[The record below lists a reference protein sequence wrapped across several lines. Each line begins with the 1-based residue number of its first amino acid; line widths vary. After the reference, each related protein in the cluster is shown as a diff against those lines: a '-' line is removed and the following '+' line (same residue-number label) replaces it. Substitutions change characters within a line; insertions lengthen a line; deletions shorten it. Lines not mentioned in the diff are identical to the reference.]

1 MFYATLTLDNQET
14 GRLIWT
20 SVLYDSK
27 DYSKRYP
34 KAYYSDLSLANL
46 KAKVLSHGFIDN
58 AHHFLVEAK
67 LADHPIDF
75 PTR

>member
-14 GRLIWT
+14 GNLMWT
-20 SVLYDSK
+20 SVLYDSR

-34 KAYYSDLSLANL
+34 KAYYSDMSLSNL
-46 KAKVLSHGFIDN
+46 KAKVLSHGFIGN
-58 AHHFLVEAK
+58 AHHFQVDTEIP
-67 LADHPIDF
+67 DQPIDF